1 MRIVRHGML
10 QRREERWSRNF
21 NANDAFVKELERRMV
36 PETSRATRLAVAATA
51 VLHVAFLVI
60 SFPASETELRT
71 VTREQRVY
79 RLQRVQFQ
87 PPEPQVR
94 RSRPKPRPNARRV
107 PIPDPTPDDPEPL
120 ELEEVDASPLDFPEV
135 DLGAVVAVPDGPP
148 GPSFSPIYITG
159 DVEAPERIHAPQPK
173 YPEEARISRVQGVV
187 VLQTIID
194 TLGNV
199 TNIKVLK
206 GLPSGLTEAAVESVS
221 SWRFNPALLD
231 GQPVAVYYLV
241 TVSFSMQ

>member
-10 QRREERWSRNF
+10 QRRDERWSRNF
-21 NANDAFVKELERRMV
+21 NANDSFVKELERQTA
-36 PETSRATRLAVAATA
+36 PETSRVTRLAIAATA

-60 SFPASETELRT
+60 NFPTSESEPRT
-71 VTREQRVY
+71 VHREQRVY
-79 RLQRVQFQ
+79 RLQRVQLQ

-94 RSRPKPRPNARRV
+94 RSRPEPRPDARRV

-120 ELEEVDASPLDFPEV
+120 ELEEVDGPQLDFPEV
-135 DLGAVVAVPDGPP
+135 ELGSVMAIPDGPP

-159 DVEAPERIHAPQPK
+159 DVEAPERIHAPQPR
-173 YPEEARISRVQGVV
+173 YPEEARLTRIQGVV

-206 GLPSGLTEAAVESVS
+206 GLPSGLTEAAVDAVS
-221 SWRFNPALLD
+221 SWRFNPAVLK
-231 GQPVAVYYLV
+231 GEPVAVYYMV